1 MIKTKQSNIL
11 ITGGA
16 GYLGSVS
23 APALLNVGNGITVLN
38 NLLFGQNSL
47 MNCCRQD
54 RTTSFVEII
63 MGRRASAWW
72 WTKFEDGFR
81 GSLRVWIPV
90 CNWS

>member
-1 MIKTKQSNIL
+1 MSKTKQSNIL

-16 GYLGSVS
+16 GYLGSVL
-23 APALLNVGNGITVLN
+23 APAPLNVGFGITVMDN
-38 NLLFGQNSL
+38 FLLGQNSL
-47 MNCCRQD
+47 VNCCGQD
-54 RTTSFVEII
+54 RATSFVEII
-63 MGRRASAWW
+63 MGRRANAWW